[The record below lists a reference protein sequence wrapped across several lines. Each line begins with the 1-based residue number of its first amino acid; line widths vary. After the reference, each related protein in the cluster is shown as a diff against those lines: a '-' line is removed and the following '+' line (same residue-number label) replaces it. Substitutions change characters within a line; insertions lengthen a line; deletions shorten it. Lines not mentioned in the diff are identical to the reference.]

1 MLQQITEHTYYI
13 PGANNLGVIAT
24 ADGGAIAIDTGIDKD
39 TGRALRKALD
49 GAGLQLRA
57 IISTHHHADHVGG
70 NAFLLRN
77 LPGVTVYAA
86 PLEAAIIENPILEP
100 SYLFHG
106 ARPIAA
112 LRNRWV
118 MAPGSPV
125 HQLLGPLDA
134 IQRGDELR
142 ATVAELEL
150 AIIGL
155 PGHSPAQVGIS
166 YEGVCFAADG
176 FLGPAVLAKHGVP
189 YAYDID
195 AQLASLERL
204 ASRDERFFLPGHG
217 ELTSRA
223 ELGPTLAANRAAI
236 EGSASEVL
244 AALADPGT
252 VDAITGRVLRA
263 IGRSPVGIPQYA
275 IFVGAVAAYLSQLE
289 GQGRARAE
297 LGLEGVVWSRVDH
310 PAP

>member
-1 MLQQITEHTYYI
+1 MLQQITAHTFYLA
-13 PGANNLGVIAT
+13 GANNLGVIAT
-24 ADGGAIAIDTGIDKD
+24 ANGEAIAIDTGIDKD

-49 GAGLQLRA
+49 TAGLRLRA

-100 SYLFHG
+100 TYLFHG

-134 IQRGDELR
+134 IQRGDELQ
-142 ATVAELEL
+142 VAVADTALT
-150 AIIGL
+150 IIGL
-155 PGHSPAQVGIS
+155 PGHSPAQIGVS

-195 AQLASLERL
+195 TQLASLERL
-204 ASRDERFFLPGHG
+204 AARPESFFLPGHG
-217 ELTSRA
+217 ELTGRA
-223 ELGPTLAANRAAI
+223 DLQATLDANRAAI
-236 EGSASEVL
+236 EGSAAQVI
-244 AALADPGT
+244 AALAEPGT

-263 IGRSPVGIPQYA
+263 IERSPAGIPQYA

-297 LGLEGVVWSRVDH
+297 LGPEGVVWSLV
-310 PAP
+310 A